1 MKLNLLIFSLS
12 AHFLLAACGS
22 GIANA
27 PTPELNTTQTA
38 VAGTQT
44 KTAPDG
50 SPATPALSGQSNET
64 PAATEPALGYM
75 KHPPDARGIFDHL
88 QDSSIFVD
96 PSMVDQQDQGG
107 TSTNQNDGSSRPS
120 FGSSSDPNAPK
131 VEVVVTAQT
140 IIYKD
145 VTVRGPGGSPVD
157 FQVIEHVEPGSLD
170 EIGELCLITVWGSR
184 TGDRVIADVLVYAFP
199 NMQSQ

>member
-12 AHFLLAACGS
+12 ALFLLAACGT

-27 PTPELNTTQTA
+27 PTPELNTVQTA

-44 KTAPDG
+44 ATAPEV
-50 SPATPALSGQSNET
+50 STVTAVVSGQGTEGPVAAQ
-64 PAATEPALGYM
+64 PAQGLPQ
-75 KHPPDARGIFDHL
+75 KPPDARGIFDHR

-96 PSMVDQQDQGG
+96 PSMVDQQDQSGP
-107 TSTNQNDGSSRPS
+107 STNQSDQSSGPS

-170 EIGELCLITVWGSR
+170 EIGQLCLITVWGSR